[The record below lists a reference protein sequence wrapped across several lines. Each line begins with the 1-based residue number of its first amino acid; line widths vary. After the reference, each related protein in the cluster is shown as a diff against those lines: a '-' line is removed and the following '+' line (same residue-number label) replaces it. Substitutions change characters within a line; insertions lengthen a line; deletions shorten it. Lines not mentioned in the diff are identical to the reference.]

1 MGDPVQQNRNTR
13 SLSKMKTAAILF
25 VSLAV
30 IYASAQEV
38 VPEDTP
44 FALDDELSEARETLA
59 SMQAAGKGEA
69 ECRKLVKDT
78 KDEIT
83 TNVNNEQ
90 KILDSLSKGHEC
102 SILKKGSDDEK
113 VEQKR
118 AENEEAKAK
127 DHLDRTRNA
136 KVEFG
141 SRSFSSLRKGDC
153 SWIFSHSS
161 YTTAKTNYNTAVKKH
176 QEAQGASAKAVEET
190 KTAILAAKKATK
202 ECNCNIKITHAKA
215 NTDSKRND
223 AANAKAWN
231 MAHQLECVLDGK
243 TTCNVPTCPTTNAPA
258 LAPAVAAEACNAKVV
273 KRV

>member
-1 MGDPVQQNRNTR
+1 MGDPVQPNRNTR

-102 SILKKGSDDEK
+102 SILKKNSDDEV

-118 AENEEAKAK
+118 TEDEEKKAK
-127 DHLDRTRNA
+127 DHLDKVTNA
-136 KVEFG
+136 NVVFG
-141 SRSFSSLRKGDC
+141 SRTFSSLKKGDC
-153 SWIFSHSS
+153 TWIFSSTS
-161 YTTAKTNYNTAVKKH
+161 YATAKASYNT
-176 QEAQGASAKAVEET
+176 
-190 KTAILAAKKATK
+190 
-202 ECNCNIKITHAKA
+202 
-215 NTDSKRND
+215 
-223 AANAKAWN
+223 
-231 MAHQLECVLDGK
+231 
-243 TTCNVPTCPTTNAPA
+243 
-258 LAPAVAAEACNAKVV
+258 
-273 KRV
+273 